1 MLQDEYE
8 ILVSGKITKLVGEG
22 APGIYYFWRRVT
34 PGASR
39 RRPDRFR
46 LVVEL

>member
-22 APGIYYFWRRVT
+22 GTRDLPFLAKSSLRGQSETTRQVQI
-34 PGASR
+34 SS
-39 RRPDRFR
+39 
-46 LVVEL
+46 